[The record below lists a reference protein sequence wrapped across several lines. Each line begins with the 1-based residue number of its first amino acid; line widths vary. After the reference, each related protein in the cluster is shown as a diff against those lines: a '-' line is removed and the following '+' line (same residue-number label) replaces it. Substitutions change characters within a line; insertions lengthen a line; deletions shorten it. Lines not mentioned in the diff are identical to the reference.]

1 MGELTGLIEKLVLE
15 WVGTLELAGYWGIF
29 VLMTIESSFI
39 PFPSEIVMLPAG
51 VLAAEGKLNLWGCIA
66 AGTAG
71 SLVGALFNYVL
82 AVWLGRAFLLRY
94 GKYFFLPADKML
106 WVEKYWGSHGEMT
119 TFVCRLLPA
128 IRQLISI
135 PAGLARMNLFRFCF
149 FTTLGAGIWV
159 TILTFTGYYAGA
171 EALALWEGNKQEI
184 TIGLFA
190 AAAVAVALYLLK
202 GYWQRGAAATPAGV
216 PLDKATVDV
225 NVPEPVRD

>member
-1 MGELTGLIEKLVLE
+1 MGELTNLIEQLVLQ
-15 WVGTLELAGYWGIF
+15 WVGTVEGTGYLGIF
-29 VLMTIESSFI
+29 VMMTIESSFI

-51 VLAAEGKLNLWGCIA
+51 ILAAEGKLNLWGCIA

-71 SLVGALFNYVL
+71 SLTGGLVNYVL
-82 AVWLGRAFLLRY
+82 AVWLGRAFLMRY

-135 PAGLARMNLFRFCF
+135 PAGLARMNLFRFCL

-159 TILTFTGYYAGA
+159 AILTFTGYYAGA
-171 EALALWEGNKQEI
+171 EAKVLWEGHKVGI

-190 AAAVAVALYLLK
+190 AAAAAVALYLLK
-202 GYWQRGAAATPAGV
+202 SQWKRGAAASPAAV
-216 PLDKATVDV
+216 SPAPIDYAK
-225 NVPEPVRD
+225 VPEPVRD